1 MTKFKSQEKDL
12 IQNFADIDLG
22 ENGRRGQDRE
32 VPLKYMEQL
41 VSALCSV

>member
-1 MTKFKSQEKDL
+1 VTKFKSQEKDL

-22 ENGRRGQDRE
+22 ENRRRGQDRE

-41 VSALCSV
+41 VSDSCSI